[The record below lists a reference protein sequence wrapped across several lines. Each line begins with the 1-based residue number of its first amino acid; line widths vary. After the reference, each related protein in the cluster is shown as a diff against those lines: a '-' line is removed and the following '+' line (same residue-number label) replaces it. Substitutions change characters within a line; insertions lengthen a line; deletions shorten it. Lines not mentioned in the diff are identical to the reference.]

1 MAREGQNG
9 ASEVYCDV
17 VIAARVERAT
27 FSLGRNCSIQLSYA
41 TKKNKLAKIKSILKA
56 DYCQAMLKSLP
67 VRIISLITLILLG
80 FFFLV
85 NNINYLKSILSQENS
100 DLANSKQQLENKL
113 QTRTNKNSTDLSLF
127 IEKQIGLGNI
137 EFSSGTA
144 AINIATLRKP
154 TVTNV
159 IPDRSST
166 TSEKPVNDGNSAIIS
181 R

>member
-1 MAREGQNG
+1 
-9 ASEVYCDV
+9 
-17 VIAARVERAT
+17 
-27 FSLGRNCSIQLSYA
+27 
-41 TKKNKLAKIKSILKA
+41 
-56 DYCQAMLKSLP
+56 MLKSLP

-85 NNINYLKSILSQENS
+85 NNINFLKSILNQENNN
-100 DLANSKQQLENKL
+100 LANSKQQLENKL
-113 QTRTNKNSTDLSLF
+113 QTKSNKNSTDLSLF

-144 AINIATLRKP
+144 SINIATLRKP

-159 IPDRSST
+159 IPDKST
-166 TSEKPVNDGNSAIIS
+166 ITSEKPANDGNSAIIS